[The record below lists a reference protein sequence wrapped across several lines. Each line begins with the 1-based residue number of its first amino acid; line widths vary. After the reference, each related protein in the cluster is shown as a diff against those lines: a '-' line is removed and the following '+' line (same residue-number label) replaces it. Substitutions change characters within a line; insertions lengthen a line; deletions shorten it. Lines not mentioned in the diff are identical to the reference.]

1 MERWNNGRQ
10 EGRTKEGWTGSR
22 MGVMSNL
29 GKIFFLSYINYNIYK
44 IILYKK
50 VIE

>member
-1 MERWNNGRQ
+1 MDGQDE
-10 EGRTKEGWTGSR
+10 EGWMDAWMDKMR
-22 MGVMSNL
+22 KDGVMSNL